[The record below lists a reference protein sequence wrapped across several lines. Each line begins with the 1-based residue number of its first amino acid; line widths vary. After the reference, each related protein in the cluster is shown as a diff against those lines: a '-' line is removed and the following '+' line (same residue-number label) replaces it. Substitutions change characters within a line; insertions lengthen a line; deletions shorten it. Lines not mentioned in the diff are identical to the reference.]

1 MFQATRRR
9 LAIWYTAVT
18 AVLLLVFA
26 TGFYFYVRTTLI
38 DRIDDTLNHVVEVI
52 ERTLVIEPLTFPNT
66 KDKNKL
72 QVNIQA
78 SFRDSTDAVEDDH
91 IDLEWFSPTGE
102 LLWST
107 LSEPLNIPIHANRTG
122 ETVWIINNKLQ
133 FEGKNQAQEPSTS
146 LIVKQHD
153 TGLNANTRMNMETLR
168 FLEGREKRDLTAEAQ
183 RAQRGERRGFD
194 GGLNAGWQENLNLG
208 SEKSIAQNT
217 NRVSTKPISIRTTQ
231 NYSLRQVTQRV
242 QIGRQVLGYL
252 RVSHPWFEVTKPIR
266 QLILDLILGAG
277 LTLICVAAIGWL
289 LSGLAMAPIRE
300 SYGRLKQFTA
310 DASHELRNPI
320 ATIQTNVQVALAEP
334 DIEPQQ
340 HQQLQVIERLTRRLG
355 RLVDDLLFLARQDS
369 GIVQQQWIEVPLDAL
384 LMEVIEEQQA
394 IATTQNLSLSLEIVD
409 LPNADDNFTL
419 LGDWDQ
425 LARLFT
431 NIVSNAVQYTPSGGE
446 IEVELQLAAKNKRNS
461 AMLNP
466 ALQIKVT
473 DTGIGISAEALPHL
487 FDRFYRADPARTHRS
502 AAGSG
507 LGLAIAKAIVE
518 NHRGQIRIDSQVD
531 RGTAVTVTLPAHK
544 SEQSR
549 P

>member
-1 MFQATRRR
+1 MFQTTRRR

-26 TGFYFYVRTTLI
+26 TGFYFYVRHTLI

-66 KDKNKL
+66 KNKNKL

-78 SFRDSTDAVEDDH
+78 SFPDSTDAVEDDH

-133 FEGKNQAQEPSTS
+133 SA
-146 LIVKQHD
+146 
-153 TGLNANTRMNMETLR
+153 
-168 FLEGREKRDLTAEAQ
+168 
-183 RAQRGERRGFD
+183 
-194 GGLNAGWQENLNLG
+194 
-208 SEKSIAQNT
+208 
-217 NRVSTKPISIRTTQ
+217 Q

-289 LSGLAMAPIRE
+289 LSGLAMAPVRE

-369 GIVQQQWIEVPLDAL
+369 GIVQQQWIDVPLDAL

-409 LPNADDNFTL
+409 LPNAEDNFTL

-431 NIVSNAVQYTPSGGE
+431 NLVSNAVQYTPSGGE

-461 AMLNP
+461 PMLNP

-544 SEQSR
+544 SEASHL
-549 P
+549 

>member
-1 MFQATRRR
+1 LNPLQNQLPNFFRNMFQATRRR

-26 TGFYFYVRTTLI
+26 TGFYFYVRHTLI

-52 ERTLVIEPLTFPNT
+52 ERTLVIEPLTFPTT

-78 SFRDSTDAVEDDH
+78 SFPDSTDAVEDDH

-133 FEGKNQAQEPSTS
+133 SA
-146 LIVKQHD
+146 
-153 TGLNANTRMNMETLR
+153 
-168 FLEGREKRDLTAEAQ
+168 
-183 RAQRGERRGFD
+183 
-194 GGLNAGWQENLNLG
+194 
-208 SEKSIAQNT
+208 
-217 NRVSTKPISIRTTQ
+217 Q

-289 LSGLAMAPIRE
+289 LSGLAMAPVRE

-369 GIVQQQWIEVPLDAL
+369 GIVQQQWIDVPLDAL

-409 LPNADDNFTL
+409 LPNAEDNFTL

-431 NIVSNAVQYTPSGGE
+431 NLVSNAVQYTPSGGE

-461 AMLNP
+461 PMLNP

-544 SEQSR
+544 SEASHL
-549 P
+549 